1 MSIVTDDG
9 DSILM
14 SMLSKSYYFTRD
26 DQPDDKDRIATY
38 IANVFVQNKIPFV
51 KNKCKNSP
59 LHLAAKARYAKTI
72 DVLIKLGLDVCD
84 RNESGF
90 TPLHSCLEFPAG

>member
-14 SMLSKSYYFTRD
+14 SMLSKSYIFSID
-26 DQPDDKDRIATY
+26 DQHDERDRIATH
-38 IANVFVQNKIPFV
+38 IANVFAQNEIQFL

-59 LHLAAKARYAKTI
+59 LHLAAKARYAKTV
-72 DVLIKLGLDVCD
+72 DVLIKFGLDVSD

-90 TPLHSCLEFPAG
+90 TPIHSCLEFPAG